1 MIEKFGVDIG
11 QLRETHLGDT
21 YIRFQFTSKRKKMST
36 ILQNITTNEY
46 GHNKRLHTK
55 GAAEIV
61 LGLCS
66 HYINEDGE
74 KIELGEDMRGFLMGI
89 IEEFATKALRT
100 ICLAYKDLKDGEGGA
115 THEEEDEDKFN
126 RVVEK
131 NGLTCIGILGIRDII
146 RIEVPGAVETCQK
159 AGIKVR
165 MVTGDNKIT
174 AMAIARECNIV
185 NEESTHEKD
194 SVMEGSVFYERIGGL
209 KCKKCDNI
217 SPCACAIKDVVEVVQ
232 NKDEF
237 IHLWKILVVLARS
250 RPEDK
255 YLMVTG
261 LKEMGDVVA
270 VTGDGTN
277 DAPALKKAD
286 VGFAMGITGTDVAK
300 HAADIILLDDNFASI
315 VRAVLWG
322 RNIYDN
328 IRRFLQFQLT
338 VNVVALVSA
347 FVGACLLRE
356 SPLQPIQLLWVNM
369 IMDSLGSLALATE
382 PPKPELLERKP
393 LGRDDYIISRKMV
406 KHIGFMSI
414 YQSII
419 IFGIVFAGEFF
430 IKEEDGYIPN
440 QDGYIFPGRLYD
452 WDNSELYR
460 FYVKDKGSSR
470 HFTIVFNAFVLMQ
483 IFNMLNARKIND
495 ELNIFIGIT
504 DNKMF
509 LGIFFIILI
518 V

>member
-1 MIEKFGVDIG
+1 
-11 QLRETHLGDT
+11 
-21 YIRFQFTSKRKKMST
+21 MST

-217 SPCACAIKDVVEVVQ
+217 SPCACAIKDVVEVV
-232 NKDEF
+232 
-237 IHLWKILVVLARS
+237 
-250 RPEDK
+250 
-255 YLMVTG
+255 
-261 LKEMGDVVA
+261 
-270 VTGDGTN
+270 
-277 DAPALKKAD
+277 
-286 VGFAMGITGTDVAK
+286 
-300 HAADIILLDDNFASI
+300 
-315 VRAVLWG
+315 
-322 RNIYDN
+322 
-328 IRRFLQFQLT
+328 
-338 VNVVALVSA
+338 
-347 FVGACLLRE
+347 
-356 SPLQPIQLLWVNM
+356 
-369 IMDSLGSLALATE
+369 
-382 PPKPELLERKP
+382 
-393 LGRDDYIISRKMV
+393 
-406 KHIGFMSI
+406 
-414 YQSII
+414 
-419 IFGIVFAGEFF
+419 
-430 IKEEDGYIPN
+430 
-440 QDGYIFPGRLYD
+440 
-452 WDNSELYR
+452 
-460 FYVKDKGSSR
+460 
-470 HFTIVFNAFVLMQ
+470 
-483 IFNMLNARKIND
+483 
-495 ELNIFIGIT
+495 
-504 DNKMF
+504 
-509 LGIFFIILI
+509 
-518 V
+518 